1 MIGNRSQ
8 DSGLTLGD
16 IYGILI
22 DMNGQLMRISGADGL
37 RALACLL
44 VIWHHTT
51 QRFNPETSSLWI
63 QIIHFFGMRGEVGV
77 SLFFVLSGCLLSLPF
92 WTSFVNG
99 DRFPSLY
106 LYTINRAARIIP
118 AYWFNLLFC
127 TLVAFWVFDQNINW
141 WRLISG
147 LFFVNSYHYSSFF
160 PAELNGPLWSIGLEV
175 SCYVLLPAVLFLII
189 KSTKRISVAIGGM
202 IGYIFALQILN
213 LWIINSFMTSN
224 KGKGWQYGLAGGA
237 KQWLP
242 YWNIDTFFTQFLCGS
257 LAALII
263 VTFRARGMLK
273 SSSFDLSAV
282 VFTIA
287 AIWLVAVQLEPGAP
301 NSFTKQPYMAPF
313 FAILMAG
320 VIVSTSF
327 STKVSRFLDN
337 KLFQWIAKM
346 SFSIYLWHM
355 FLIVIIERKFFS
367 NYVYYRLTD
376 VYEWVVI
383 SSIVLIGSITIA
395 AISWRFLESPI
406 LKSARKLTTNRV

>member
-1 MIGNRSQ
+1 
-8 DSGLTLGD
+8 
-16 IYGILI
+16 
-22 DMNGQLMRISGADGL
+22 MNGQLMRISGADGL

-51 QRFNPETSSLWI
+51 QRFNPESSAQLI
-63 QIIHFFGMRGEVGV
+63 QSIHFFGMRGEVGV

-92 WTSFVNG
+92 WNSFVNG
-99 DRFPSLY
+99 DPFPSLRFY
-106 LYTINRAARIIP
+106 AINRAARIIP
-118 AYWFNLLFC
+118 AYWLNLLFC
-127 TLVAFWVFDQNINW
+127 TLFAFWVFDQNINW

-189 KSTKRISVAIGGM
+189 KSTKRIYVAIGGM

-213 LWIINSFMTSN
+213 PWIINSFMTSN
-224 KGKGWQYGLAGGA
+224 KGKGWQYGLTGGA

-282 VFTIA
+282 VFAIT

-355 FLIVIIERKFFS
+355 FLIVIIERKFLS
-367 NYVYYRLTD
+367 NYIYYGLTD